1 MTAMVSMN
9 SNSCCCAFAAA
20 STSMPMLPILDTA
33 MTLVVSICVLCL
45 GILRIRMLHA

>member
-9 SNSCCCAFAAA
+9 SNSCCCSCAAA
-20 STSMPMLPILDTA
+20 CTFAPILPILDTA

-45 GILRIRMLHA
+45 GILRIRQP